1 MSVLIVLTELT
12 LQTAVVRVLTV
23 WQTVWMELTVLIPF
37 SVDRDNEA
45 NGDILNTPLIPA
57 TAVSIWAD
65 FVLRWISDCELGEGW
80 RQSLWTSGEQGW
92 PPDMCWKPQTALSTS
107 ALARTQQRSAVWHG
121 RRSTWPQRRQKLSR
135 PARGTSLCASSGQL
149 LRRSSSSGGMH
160 VAEDKDSSLP
170 SGVSAKSADAD
181 WRGGLGLRQPS
192 GP

>member
-1 MSVLIVLTELT
+1 MPLSTNP
-12 LQTAVVRVLTV
+12 R
-23 WQTVWMELTVLIPF
+23 PSF
-37 SVDRDNEA
+37 N
-45 NGDILNTPLIPA
+45 LIPA
-57 TAVSIWAD
+57 NTFSIWAD
-65 FVLRWISDCELGEGW
+65 FVLRWFSDCELAEGW
-80 RQSLWTSGEQGW
+80 RQGLWINGEQGW
-92 PPDMCWKPQTALSTS
+92 LPDMCWKPQTALSTS
-107 ALARTQQRSAVWHG
+107 ALARTRQRSAVWHG